1 MPRINYDSKALRDDN
16 SGRLKIFS
24 RSKHAKLIWNLWI
37 FNAIDDEFFGG
48 AKRGAYGVTGR
59 RFYFNR
65 QHGQVGSLTIEKH
78 HFEKPQHRQLN
89 VYLNSESQIEKREIK
104 FGAFIII
111 FRDLRCSG
119 QSMST
124 AMSARTRETRIICMK
139 YDWIRKKFMMMKWL
153 CGLLMGQ
160 ICEWVQMSGTRECSE
175 IAEESQRL
183 RCLRTNP

>member
-1 MPRINYDSKALRDDN
+1 M
-16 SGRLKIFS
+16 
-24 RSKHAKLIWNLWI
+24 
-37 FNAIDDEFFGG
+37 
-48 AKRGAYGVTGR
+48 TGR

-124 AMSARTRETRIICMK
+124 VMSARTRETRIICMK
-139 YDWIRKKFMMMKWL
+139 YD
-153 CGLLMGQ
+153 
-160 ICEWVQMSGTRECSE
+160 
-175 IAEESQRL
+175 
-183 RCLRTNP
+183 